1 MCEQTPLVG
10 VQHATTTRLSEQ
22 LGLNR
27 YDGLRQLYAD
37 AVHNRYTGLAGSV
50 FGQRQQSQLIRALL
64 ICYFM
69 VIR

>member
-1 MCEQTPLVG
+1 M
-10 VQHATTTRLSEQ
+10 TRLSEQ
-22 LGLNR
+22 LGPIR
-27 YDGLRQLYAD
+27 YDELRQLYAD
-37 AVHNRYTGLAGSV
+37 AVHNRDTGFAGAV